1 MADKQK
7 VIAVT
12 VIHRTL
18 EPGKPADK
26 AKGVSATRPKMQVIQ
41 PKTVFMTRDKDEFDE
56 LMEAGAIRLP
66 EKGEKIEVDIENAVV
81 GDGDGDD
88 TTTKKTTKATSTGKS
103 GKATK
108 GTESG
113 TTKTSANAGTTTSGS
128 QAGEGGDGDG
138 NDLV

>member
-26 AKGVSATRPKMQVIQ
+26 AKGVSATRPKIQVIQ
-41 PKTVFMTRDKDEFDE
+41 PKTVLMTRDQDEFDD

-81 GDGDGDD
+81 GDGDD

>member
-66 EKGEKIEVDIENAVV
+66 EKGEKIEVGIENAVV
-81 GDGDGDD
+81 GDGDD

>member
-81 GDGDGDD
+81 GDGDD

-108 GTESG
+108 GTESD

>member
-26 AKGVSATRPKMQVIQ
+26 ANGVSATRPKIQVIK
-41 PKTVFMTRDKDEFDE
+41 PKTVFMTRDQDEFDD

-66 EKGEKIEVDIENAVV
+66 EKGEKVAVDIENVV
-81 GDGDGDD
+81 AEDD
-88 TTTKKTTKATSTGKS
+88 ATTTKTSSKATSSGKS

>member
-18 EPGKPADK
+18 EPGKPGDK
-26 AKGVSATRPKMQVIQ
+26 SEGIRPTKPKIQVIQ

-81 GDGDGDD
+81 GDGDD
-88 TTTKKTTKATSTGKS
+88 TTTKETTKATSTGKS

>member
-26 AKGVSATRPKMQVIQ
+26 ANGVSATRPKMQVIQ

-81 GDGDGDD
+81 GDGDD
-88 TTTKKTTKATSTGKS
+88 TKKTTKATSTGKS

-108 GTESG
+108 GTESD
-113 TTKTSANAGTTTSGS
+113 TTTSGS

>member
-26 AKGVSATRPKMQVIQ
+26 ANGVSATRPKMQVIQ

-81 GDGDGDD
+81 GDGDD
-88 TTTKKTTKATSTGKS
+88 TKKTTKATSTGKS

-108 GTESG
+108 GTESD
-113 TTKTSANAGTTTSGS
+113 TTTSGS

-138 NDLV
+138 TDLV

>member
-1 MADKQK
+1 MSRNLCGFGAFRLRHLPGGADL
-7 VIAVT
+7 IA
-12 VIHRTL
+12 
-18 EPGKPADK
+18 PP
-26 AKGVSATRPKMQVIQ
+26 
-41 PKTVFMTRDKDEFDE
+41 VFGFVEC
-56 LMEAGAIRLP
+56 AIRLP

-81 GDGDGDD
+81 GDGDD
-88 TTTKKTTKATSTGKS
+88 TTTKATSTGKSGKS

-113 TTKTSANAGTTTSGS
+113 TTETSANAGTTTSGS

>member
-26 AKGVSATRPKMQVIQ
+26 ANGVSATRPKMQVIQ

-81 GDGDGDD
+81 GDGDD

-103 GKATK
+103 GKAAK

>member
-81 GDGDGDD
+81 GDGDD
-88 TTTKKTTKATSTGKS
+88 TTTKATSTGKS

>member
-81 GDGDGDD
+81 GDGDD
-88 TTTKKTTKATSTGKS
+88 TTTKTTTKATSTGKS

-108 GTESG
+108 ATESG
-113 TTKTSANAGTTTSGS
+113 TTKTSANAGTTTSGP

>member
-66 EKGEKIEVDIENAVV
+66 EKGEKTEVDIENAVV
-81 GDGDGDD
+81 GDGDD

>member
-81 GDGDGDD
+81 GDGDD

-113 TTKTSANAGTTTSGS
+113 TT
-128 QAGEGGDGDG
+128 
-138 NDLV
+138 

>member
-81 GDGDGDD
+81 GDGDD
-88 TTTKKTTKATSTGKS
+88 TTTKATST

>member
-81 GDGDGDD
+81 GDGDD
-88 TTTKKTTKATSTGKS
+88 TTTKATSTGKS

-113 TTKTSANAGTTTSGS
+113 TTTTSANAGTTTSGS

>member
-81 GDGDGDD
+81 GDGDD

-113 TTKTSANAGTTTSGS
+113 TTTTSANAGTTTSGS

>member
-26 AKGVSATRPKMQVIQ
+26 AEGIRPTKPKIQVIQ

-81 GDGDGDD
+81 GDGDD
-88 TTTKKTTKATSTGKS
+88 TTTKATSTGKS

-128 QAGEGGDGDG
+128 QAGEGGDG

>member
-56 LMEAGAIRLP
+56 LLEAGAIRLP

-81 GDGDGDD
+81 GEGDD
-88 TTTKKTTKATSTGKS
+88 TTKTTKATSTGKS

-108 GTESG
+108 GTESD
-113 TTKTSANAGTTTSGS
+113 TTTSGS

-138 NDLV
+138 SGLV

>member
-1 MADKQK
+1 MEDKQK

-81 GDGDGDD
+81 GDGDD

-103 GKATK
+103 GK

-128 QAGEGGDGDG
+128 QAGEGGDG